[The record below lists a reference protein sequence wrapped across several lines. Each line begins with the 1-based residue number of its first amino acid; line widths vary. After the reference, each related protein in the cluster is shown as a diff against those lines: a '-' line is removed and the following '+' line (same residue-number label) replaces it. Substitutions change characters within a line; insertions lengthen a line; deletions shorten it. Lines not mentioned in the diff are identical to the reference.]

1 MCGYI
6 DQYIL
11 SPSRHLVMQDS
22 EWECERLVNEARHSS
37 DMGEG
42 RREEEREG
50 ESYKHIPA

>member
-22 EWECERLVNEARHSS
+22 EWECERLVNGVRHSS

-50 ESYKHIPA
+50 E